1 MDAAGPLDSAPS
13 SRRAAA
19 RGHRDRDAGLL
30 SGGEQFEQLRIGE
43 QLQQFV
49 EFLQLKQFLGY
60 VVKRQFIIEFK
71 QLEFKQLECAGSVL
85 PVIAKYDRWR
95 RSCWNNR

>member
-49 EFLQLKQFLGY
+49 EFLQLKQFQFLGY

-71 QLEFKQLECAGSVL
+71 QLEFKQFERTG
-85 PVIAKYDRWR
+85 
-95 RSCWNNR
+95 